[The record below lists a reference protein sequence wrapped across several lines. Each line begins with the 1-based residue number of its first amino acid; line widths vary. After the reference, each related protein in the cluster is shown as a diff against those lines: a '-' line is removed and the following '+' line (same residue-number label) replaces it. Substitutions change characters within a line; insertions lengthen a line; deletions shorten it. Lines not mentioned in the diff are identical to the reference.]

1 MSKRFQSALF
11 GLIILPLLVFVVG
24 CPKKPP
30 PEVPQTA
37 PPQTEKAPAPP
48 EEVKDTS
55 SFEDTRESPGIS
67 IEDQMTEEIRKL
79 NEQRPLGTVYFDYD
93 QADLR
98 PDALEQ
104 LKKNAAWLKSNPAYR
119 VRIEGNCDERG
130 TVEYNLALGE
140 RRAVAAKNYLVKAG
154 IDAGRLETI
163 SYGEEHPADPGH
175 DEAAWAKN
183 RRDDF
188 TIIGKTSR

>member
-1 MSKRFQSALF
+1 MSKWFQRAFF

-30 PEVPQTA
+30 PEPPVTTPPQT
-37 PPQTEKAPAPP
+37 TEKAPAP

-55 SFEDTRESPGIS
+55 GFGDTSEAPSTS
-67 IEDQMTEEIRKL
+67 LEDQMTEEIRKL
-79 NEQRPLGTVYFDYD
+79 NEQKPLGTVYFEYD
-93 QADLR
+93 KADLR
-98 PDALEQ
+98 PDALDQ
-104 LKKNAAWLKSNPAYR
+104 LKKNTAWMKANPVYR
-119 VRIEGNCDERG
+119 ILIAGNCDERG

-140 RRAVAAKNYLVKAG
+140 RRAVAAKNYLVTAG
-154 IDAGRLETI
+154 IDASRIETI

-175 DEAAWAKN
+175 SEAAWAKN

-188 TIIGKTSR
+188 TITGKTSR

>member
-30 PEVPQTA
+30 PEPPVTT

-67 IEDQMTEEIRKL
+67 IEDQMSDEIRKL
-79 NEQRPLGTVYFDYD
+79 NEQKPLGTVYFDYD

-98 PDALEQ
+98 ADALEQ

-163 SYGEEHPADPGH
+163 SYGEEHPVDPGH